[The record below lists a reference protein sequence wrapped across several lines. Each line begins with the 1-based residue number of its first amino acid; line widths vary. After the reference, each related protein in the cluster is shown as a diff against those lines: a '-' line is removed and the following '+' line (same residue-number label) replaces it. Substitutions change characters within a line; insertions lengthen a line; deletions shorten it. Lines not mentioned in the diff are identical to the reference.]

1 MFICKCEVGKMNV
14 DVPLDIL
21 EGFNSILTKDSNFE
35 FFLIAFKEMTDS
47 KLFSFQCNFAQ
58 GNSRTISF
66 REIIFNNIRI
76 MEVLDGKSCV
86 VVELPLLNSGFITM
100 VTLEK
105 ISANLNNIKDIDIF
119 SNLMNNLMQDLSFKE
134 SFSLVPVLDK
144 LPIKTIK
151 PLTFVEKIFRLFLR
165 FLT

>member
-14 DVPLDIL
+14 EVPLDIL
-21 EGFNSILTKDSNFE
+21 EGFNSILIRDSNFE
-35 FFLIAFKEMTDS
+35 FFLIDFKEMQDS

-58 GNSRTISF
+58 GSSRTISF
-66 REIIFNNIRI
+66 REIIFHNIRI

-100 VTLEK
+100 ITLEK
-105 ISANLNNIKDIDIF
+105 VSANLNNIKDIDIF
-119 SNLMNNLMQDLSFKE
+119 SNLMNNLMQDLSFKDV
-134 SFSLVPVLDK
+134 FSLVPVLK
-144 LPIKTIK
+144 NPRRKKIT